1 MINEIFI
8 NAVANI
14 ISGATINSSNDVIKK
29 IITQRKGVTDTNYN
43 VYCVSGPYE
52 NVLNKY
58 VDEHNGGFEY
68 VPVDKRVYISIS
80 STDDAKLHST
90 VLFYRR
96 KDNPDKLVANNL
108 GSLVRDVNS
117 NKIIVAFDRSVV
129 DINSIFVLDLD
140 VRYENG
146 SYTIDGYRLI
156 NRRENFELDQSTD
169 MISQSV
175 NEILTKVSG
184 KKSLDYYMLSFE
196 NEIALLFDL

>member
-1 MINEIFI
+1 MINEILI
-8 NAVANI
+8 NTVANV

-29 IITQRKGVTDTNYN
+29 LITQRKSLTDTNYN
-43 VYCVSGPYE
+43 VYFVSGPYE
-52 NVLNKY
+52 YKLNKY

-80 STDDAKLHST
+80 TTDDAKLHST
-90 VLFYRR
+90 VLFYKR
-96 KDNPDKLVANNL
+96 KDNPNKLVANNL
-108 GSLVRDVNS
+108 GTLVRDVDS

-129 DINSIFVLDLD
+129 DIESIFVLDLD

-146 SYTIDGYRLI
+146 IYTIDGHRLS

-175 NEILTKVSG
+175 NEILTKISG